1 MKVEIYYAY
10 TNQWV
15 DITPYIAWQGI
26 SFSRND
32 IESPK
37 SGRDMAGLMH
47 RGRVAIKEKIEI
59 NTVPLT
65 RAQSAMIQNLLIV
78 ESFPVRITPY
88 PRTNQTETFTMYSN
102 NVKVSYVIHRAN
114 GEDIQTLSFPLVE
127 M

>member
-32 IESPK
+32 VEAPK
-37 SGRDMAGLMH
+37 AGRDMAGLMH

-65 RAQSAMIQNLLIV
+65 RAQSAMIQNLLIA

>member
-1 MKVEIYYAY
+1 MKVEIFYAY

-65 RAQSAMIQNLLIV
+65 RAQSAMIQNLLIA
-78 ESFPVRITPY
+78 ESFQVRITPY

-102 NVKVSYVIHRAN
+102 NVKVSYVIYRAN